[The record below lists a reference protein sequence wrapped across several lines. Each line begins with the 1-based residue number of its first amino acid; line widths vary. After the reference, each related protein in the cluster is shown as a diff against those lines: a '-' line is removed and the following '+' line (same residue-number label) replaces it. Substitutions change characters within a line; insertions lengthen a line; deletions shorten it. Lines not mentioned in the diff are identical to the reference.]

1 LQDLERWHD
10 FFLLVGTAGATLVA
24 LLFVAVSLGV
34 GFLTDKRAAPT
45 RAFYSP
51 VVVHFTASFFVAA
64 VGLAPVRSAN
74 QFAGAIAAA
83 ALTGAC
89 VGTFTTVQLLRNR
102 WTSYVQ
108 DHLAYGLLP
117 LICYVA
123 LLAAAAMIYAHKE
136 SALDVLAGSLLVL
149 MIVNIRNAWDLML
162 SMVRHQ
168 AKRK

>member
-1 LQDLERWHD
+1 
-10 FFLLVGTAGATLVA
+10 
-24 LLFVAVSLGV
+24 
-34 GFLTDKRAAPT
+34 
-45 RAFYSP
+45 
-51 VVVHFTASFFVAA
+51 
-64 VGLAPVRSAN
+64 
-74 QFAGAIAAA
+74 
-83 ALTGAC
+83 
-89 VGTFTTVQLLRNR
+89 
-102 WTSYVQ
+102 VQ